1 MDAREIQVPEDVVDA
16 RVDRLLAAEL
26 QISRRYAVRLIKRGL
41 VQIEGALVQ
50 KGTLLRPGERLAIAA
65 FRHPDEGP
73 EANSL
78 ALPLLAASDSFLAF
92 DKPAGMPSLPLD
104 FEENTTA
111 VNAALAQYPDLA
123 LVGDRKLEAGLVHRL
138 DTQTSG
144 VLVFARNDAALGRAR
159 DALAAGRAHKEYR
172 ARVEGTL
179 RPQRI
184 ELALSES
191 GKQVRTDRSG
201 RISITEVLAVIP
213 DGDTSLVDVLLV
225 SGLRHQIRVVL
236 AHLGNPIVGDALYG
250 NAGSERRHWL
260 HASRFE
266 FEEFKADAP
275 PPPELAISDER
286 AP

>member
-111 VNAALAQYPDLA
+111 VNAALAQ
-123 LVGDRKLEAGLVHRL
+123 
-138 DTQTSG
+138 
-144 VLVFARNDAALGRAR
+144 
-159 DALAAGRAHKEYR
+159 
-172 ARVEGTL
+172 
-179 RPQRI
+179 
-184 ELALSES
+184 
-191 GKQVRTDRSG
+191 
-201 RISITEVLAVIP
+201 
-213 DGDTSLVDVLLV
+213 
-225 SGLRHQIRVVL
+225 
-236 AHLGNPIVGDALYG
+236 
-250 NAGSERRHWL
+250 
-260 HASRFE
+260 
-266 FEEFKADAP
+266 
-275 PPPELAISDER
+275 
-286 AP
+286 